1 MALIVGVPLKVLAVP
16 LSLDQLLHC
25 EEHYRF
31 LGQTKKCFTENE
43 MGGYKI
49 GLNDARQIGQT
60 NKKRKSIFYEKSIM
74 VNERL
79 ADM

>member
-1 MALIVGVPLKVLAVP
+1 MALIVGVPLKVLEVP

-49 GLNDARQIGQT
+49 GMMQDKFRKPT
-60 NKKRKSIFYEKSIM
+60 KKIFYEKSIM